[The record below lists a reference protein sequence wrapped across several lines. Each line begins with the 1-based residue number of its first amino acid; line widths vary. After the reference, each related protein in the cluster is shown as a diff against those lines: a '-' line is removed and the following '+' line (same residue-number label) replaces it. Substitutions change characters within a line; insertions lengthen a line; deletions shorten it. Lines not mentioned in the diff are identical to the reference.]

1 MTSPTEHTYLREEE
15 LIHRAV
21 AALLAA
27 LGPVEATRFLT
38 LPRTRTVDAV
48 QRHQEWQ
55 AGLDPQRF
63 FDQVFGATSPAL
75 HTDP

>member
-1 MTSPTEHTYLREEE
+1 MTVATEHTYLREEE
-15 LIHRAV
+15 LIRRAV

-38 LPRTRTVDAV
+38 LPRARAVDAV

-55 AGLDPQRF
+55 AGLDQQQF
-63 FDQVFGATSPAL
+63 FDQVFGAATS
-75 HTDP
+75 